1 MAKTHGQI
9 EAERKQKVEER
20 RRYLIEN
27 PSVYRKDFDE
37 AFKTYLTRKYP
48 EGLDPEDCDVRFD
61 PHFRKEF
68 TEDRSQEVKDLCLQY
83 NLGHPWDPDGDDPPD
98 TFIGSVARPIH
109 CQDDKIWLNQIQEG
123 SIIDLL
129 PYKVLGRFLIVEI
142 DLSNPRRQI
151 EADIMGLVD
160 IHRKKLKTSGSHH
173 ELVPIPEPRDR
184 ESRYTYKK
192 MEAWGMVEEK
202 RVTFNKPESEIL
214 SQLAKELCESEGWDK
229 TYGKFEDDPVSDER
243 VKYKRRALKN
253 SYERDKELYYG
264 RVIFRG
270 ISK

>member
-1 MAKTHGQI
+1 M
-9 EAERKQKVEER
+9 
-20 RRYLIEN
+20 
-27 PSVYRKDFDE
+27 
-37 AFKTYLTRKYP
+37 
-48 EGLDPEDCDVRFD
+48 
-61 PHFRKEF
+61 
-68 TEDRSQEVKDLCLQY
+68 
-83 NLGHPWDPDGDDPPD
+83 
-98 TFIGSVARPIH
+98 
-109 CQDDKIWLNQIQEG
+109 
-123 SIIDLL
+123 
-129 PYKVLGRFLIVEI
+129 LGRFLIVEI

-202 RVTFNKPESEIL
+202 RLTFNKPESEIL